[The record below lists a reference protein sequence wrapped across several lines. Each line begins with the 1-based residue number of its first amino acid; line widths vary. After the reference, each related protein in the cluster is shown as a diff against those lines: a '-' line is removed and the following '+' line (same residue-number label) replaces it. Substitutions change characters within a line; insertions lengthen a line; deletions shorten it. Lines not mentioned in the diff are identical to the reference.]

1 MSVIVKGMEMPQN
14 CNECDLSRRRHS
26 SMGDIIDCKRIGTVG
41 SAFND
46 PYMILIVRHPNCP
59 LAKIKEPHGRLGDLD
74 ELKAHYRYS
83 EADSED
89 ERVWMMN
96 IRRAITNAPTVI
108 EAEGETDA

>member
-1 MSVIVKGMEMPQN
+1 MSVLIQGMEMPKN
-14 CNECDLSRRRHS
+14 CNECDLSKRLHS

-59 LAKIKEPHGRLGDLD
+59 LVEIKEPHGRLIDAD
-74 ELKAHYRYS
+74 ALKAQYKYG

-89 ERVWMMN
+89 EKVWMMN
-96 IRRAITNAPTVI
+96 IRRAIANAPTVI
-108 EAEGETDA
+108 EAEGETE